1 VVLIGNNMGYKEDLD
16 ELRNVIDI
24 TDEVILNSIIM
35 RIDLAL
41 EVGVLKKENGI
52 TEMSKER
59 RKEILDRV
67 SQRSI
72 EQGTP
77 SYITK
82 KIFEILIDNS
92 VLLQQTIISGKKG

>member
-1 VVLIGNNMGYKEDLD
+1 MGYKEELE

-52 TEMSKER
+52 SEMSKER

-82 KIFEILIDNS
+82 KIFEMLIDNS

>member
-1 VVLIGNNMGYKEDLD
+1 MGYKEDLD